1 MHAEPDVEKQLARS
15 MERAE
20 RLPVYGVAAITLAVL
35 AVYHGT
41 FFSMVETWIRSETF
55 AHGFVVIPV
64 FLWLVWRERGVL
76 ASIPLKPFWP
86 AVLLVAFLGFS
97 WLLGESASVLSV
109 SQFAMTL
116 MIPAIVW
123 AAFGT
128 RLLRA
133 LAFPF
138 LFLMF
143 AVPFGEIFIPSMI
156 NWTADFT
163 ILALQISGVPV
174 YREGNNF
181 IIPSGMW
188 SVVQACSGIRYL
200 IASVVA
206 GVLYAFLTYRSAR
219 RRLIFIAASAAIP
232 IIANWLRA
240 YMIVMLAH
248 LSDNRIATGV
258 DHLIYGW
265 VFFGIV
271 MLPLFW
277 FGACWR
283 EDDPP
288 ARSLSTRGPVAVAPR
303 PSNAVIAALALALG
317 AGLSWALAPRALD
330 TGDAHALRLAP
341 VEARNGWE
349 AVAGRGIR
357 WTPNFHGWR
366 DLRND
371 QFVKGGTPVG
381 VYVGYYAGQVQGQ
394 ELIASGNELLQL
406 DAPSPAFLEAGTGA
420 REVRAGDNA
429 LAVRTARLNGLRR
442 GSMLVWHWYWVDG
455 QWTTSPYVA
464 KALLARSNLLGRG
477 DDSAVVVVYTPT
489 DGVGD
494 GAQRTLE
501 AFVTDMLPS
510 IEGTIASARA
520 PRQ

>member
-1 MHAEPDVEKQLARS
+1 
-15 MERAE
+15 
-20 RLPVYGVAAITLAVL
+20 
-35 AVYHGT
+35 
-41 FFSMVETWIRSETF
+41 
-55 AHGFVVIPV
+55 
-64 FLWLVWRERGVL
+64 
-76 ASIPLKPFWP
+76 
-86 AVLLVAFLGFS
+86 VLLVAFLGFS
-97 WLLGESASVLSV
+97 WLLGESASVLGV
-109 SQFAMTL
+109 SQFAVTL
-116 MIPAIVW
+116 MIPAIAW

-163 ILALQISGVPV
+163 ILALQLSGVPV

-206 GVLYAFLTYRSAR
+206 GVLYAFLTYRSTKR
-219 RRLIFIAASAAIP
+219 RVIFIAASFAIP

-277 FGACWR
+277 FGAHWR

-288 ARSLSTRGPVAVAPR
+288 ARARGSTGPVAIAPR

-317 AGLSWALAPRALD
+317 AGLAWALAPRALD
-330 TGDAHALRLAP
+330 AGDAHALRLAP

-349 AVAGRGIR
+349 AVSGRGIR
-357 WTPNFHGWR
+357 WTPKYSGWR
-366 DLRND
+366 DIRND
-371 QFVKGGTPVG
+371 QFAKGGTPVG
-381 VYVGYYAGQVQGQ
+381 VFVGYYASQDQ
-394 ELIASGNELLQL
+394 GNELITSINSLVEFE
-406 DAPSPAFLEAGTGA
+406 DKAPVFLEVSRGTHVA
-420 REVRAGDNA
+420 RAGDDP
-429 LAVRTARLNGLRR
+429 LHVRTSLLTGSRR
-442 GSMLVWHWYWVDG
+442 GNMLVWHWYWVDG